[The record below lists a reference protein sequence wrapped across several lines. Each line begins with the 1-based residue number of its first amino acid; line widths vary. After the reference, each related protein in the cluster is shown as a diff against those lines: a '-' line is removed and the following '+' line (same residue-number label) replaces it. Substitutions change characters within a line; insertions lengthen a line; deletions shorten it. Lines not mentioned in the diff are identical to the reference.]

1 MCLRESLLHWGGV
14 GIGQGQSH
22 LLDDQGIFEMTHHV
36 QTDVTHVRPLPY
48 HKNADENEED
58 GCQYANSV
66 NYKKKLQLFHVVLI
80 VSRLTYLVF
89 KKGIIM
95 PAAVATSNRTTCRTV
110 STTLISFTTSA
121 RAFELSIPSTVTYCC
136 WDMCSI
142 LEI

>member
-1 MCLRESLLHWGGV
+1 MCIRESLLHWGGV

-66 NYKKKLQLFHVVLI
+66 NYKKKKKLFHVVC
-80 VSRLTYLVF
+80 
-89 KKGIIM
+89 K
-95 PAAVATSNRTTCRTV
+95 
-110 STTLISFTTSA
+110 SFNLPGFQERHYNA
-121 RAFELSIPSTVTYCC
+121 
-136 WDMCSI
+136 CSCGDQQQDN
-142 LEI
+142 LQNSQHDVDQFYYQRSCV